1 MLLGIGLI
9 ICIGACLAGF
19 VMSGGA
25 LITLVHAGEILII
38 CGVALGI
45 IVISSPAAVLKSI
58 VNDFI
63 VAFKGSGGRKQ
74 RFIELLQLLYEVF
87 LVGRRKGLIAMDEHV
102 NDPKSSSIF
111 SKYKT
116 FLADQDQVEFLC
128 NALRP
133 LIDGKIKPDQLE
145 SVLATEL
152 KAKTAQADRSVKAL
166 DLVADSLPGVGIVAA
181 VLGIINTMSALE
193 DPQTVGKKV
202 AAALSG
208 TFLGIFLSYGFFN
221 PLARLVKLNQEA
233 EFLYYHIIEKSV
245 SSFAK
250 GLAPIMAV
258 EIGRRALDKSIQP
271 TADELEELL
280 KNTKSN

>member
-1 MLLGIGLI
+1 MLLAIGII
-9 ICIGACLAGF
+9 VSIGSCLGGF
-19 VMSGGA
+19 MMADGHPAV
-25 LITLVHAGEILII
+25 LWHIGEVVII

-45 IVISSPAAVLKSI
+45 MIISSPGSVLKDVWS
-58 VNDFI
+58 DFMT
-63 VAFKGSGGRKQ
+63 AFKGAGGRKQ

-102 NDPKSSSIF
+102 NDPQNSSIF

-116 FLADQDQVEFLC
+116 FLADTKQVEFLC

-145 SVLATEL
+145 SVLSTEL
-152 KAKTAQADRSVKAL
+152 GARRAEKARSIKAL

-181 VLGIINTMSALE
+181 VLGIINTMGNLE

-221 PLARLVKLNQEA
+221 PLSRLVALNQEA

-245 SSFAK
+245 ASFAK

-258 EIGRRALDKSIQP
+258 EIGRRALDASIQP

-280 KNTKSN
+280 KNTKAN